1 MITARES
8 VIDKSAVAIDGLMK
22 YLSDITKYPMK
33 EYLSEVDK
41 YPVLTEE
48 EEQTLAE
55 QVYNGD
61 DEVALEKLVL
71 SNLRLV
77 AKIALEC
84 CESSEDAFDVFG
96 PDPMDDGIV
105 AFYRWST
112 GQGAP
117 VKALTYRPALPAVA
131 GS

>member
-1 MITARES
+1 MITASES
-8 VIDKSAVAIDGLMK
+8 VIDKESVVAIDGLMK

-33 EYLSEVDK
+33 EYLSEVDQ

-55 QVYNGD
+55 QAYDGG
-61 DEVALEKLVL
+61 DEVALEKLVF

-84 CESSEDAFDVFG
+84 CDDSENLFD
-96 PDPMDDGIV
+96 PADDGIT
-105 AFYRWST
+105 ALYRWST
-112 GQGAP
+112 GTAAP
-117 VKALTYRPALPAVA
+117 LKALTYRRALPAVA
-131 GS
+131 GA

>member
-8 VIDKSAVAIDGLMK
+8 VPEQRIAPIDGLMK
-22 YLSDITKYPMK
+22 YLSEISKYPMK
-33 EYLSEVDK
+33 DYLSEVDK

-55 QVYNGD
+55 EVYDTD

-84 CESSEDAFDVFG
+84 CDDSENLFD
-96 PDPMDDGIV
+96 PADDGIT
-105 AFYRWST
+105 ALYRWST
-112 GQGAP
+112 GAAAP
-117 VKALTYRPALPAVA
+117 AKALSYRRALPAVA
-131 GS
+131 SA

>member
-1 MITARES
+1 MITASES
-8 VIDKSAVAIDGLMK
+8 VIDKKSMVAIDGLMR

-41 YPVLTEE
+41 YPELTEE

-55 QVYNGD
+55 QVYDGD

-77 AKIALEC
+77 ARIALDC
-84 CESSEDAFDVFG
+84 CDDSEDASGFD
-96 PDPMDDGIV
+96 DPMEEGI
-105 AFYRWST
+105 AALYRWST
-112 GQGAP
+112 GTAAP
-117 VKALTYRPALPAVA
+117 LKALTYRLALPAVA
-131 GS
+131 GT

>member
-8 VIDKSAVAIDGLMK
+8 VTDRSVVAIDGLMK

-55 QVYNGD
+55 QVYDSD
-61 DEVALEKLVL
+61 DEAALKKLVL

-84 CESSEDAFDVFG
+84 CDEAEDAPDVFG
-96 PDPMDDGIV
+96 LDPTDDGI
-105 AFYRWST
+105 AALYRWST
-112 GQGAP
+112 GTMAP
-117 VKALTYRPALPAVA
+117 IKALTYRLALPAVA
-131 GS
+131 GT

>member
-8 VIDKSAVAIDGLMK
+8 VSEQRITPIDGFMK
-22 YLSDITKYPMK
+22 YLSEISKYPMK
-33 EYLSEVDK
+33 DYLSEVDK

-55 QVYNGD
+55 QVYNTD
-61 DEVALEKLVL
+61 DEVALEKLVF

-84 CESSEDAFDVFG
+84 CDDTENLFD
-96 PDPMDDGIV
+96 PADDGIT
-105 AFYRWST
+105 ALYRWSI
-112 GQGAP
+112 GAAAP
-117 VKALTYRPALPAVA
+117 AKALTYRRALPAVA
-131 GS
+131 SA

>member
-8 VIDKSAVAIDGLMK
+8 VIDKSAVAIGGLMK

-61 DEVALEKLVL
+61 DEVATEKLVL

-84 CESSEDAFDVFG
+84 CDSSEDIFG
-96 PDPMDDGIV
+96 PDPMDEGIV

-112 GQGAP
+112 GQAVP
-117 VKALTYRPALPAVA
+117 AKALTYRRALPAVA
-131 GS
+131 GA

>member
-1 MITARES
+1 MIATRQ
-8 VIDKSAVAIDGLMK
+8 SAYDERLVAFDGFMQ
-22 YLSDITKYPMK
+22 YLSSITRIPME

-41 YPVLTEE
+41 YPLLTED

-77 AKIALEC
+77 AKIALDC
-84 CESSEDAFDVFG
+84 CEGPEGVFG
-96 PDPMDDGIV
+96 FDPMDDRI
-105 AFYRWST
+105 AALYRWST
-112 GQGAP
+112 GAVAP
-117 VKALTYRPALPAVA
+117 AKALTYRRALPAVA
-131 GS
+131 GA